1 MQDERFEKQ
10 MQFALEID
18 KEKNIFRQTHLSGG
32 GRQENDAEHAWHMA
46 FLIYLLKEY
55 STAPIDVAKTMVM
68 ALLHD
73 VVEID
78 AGDTYAYDEQAI
90 ASQTEREQAAAKRI
104 FGLLPAD
111 QAELCLSL
119 FNEFEDNQTP
129 EARFAHAI
137 DNLQPVL
144 LNNSNDGADWRA
156 HEVTKSQIEKR
167 QQKTK
172 LGSTKIWEYVL
183 SIIEENVKKGNL
195 KNE

>member
-55 STAPIDVAKTMVM
+55 SNAPIDVAKTMVM

-78 AGDTYAYDEQAI
+78 AGDTYAYDEQAL
-90 ASQTEREQAAAKRI
+90 ASQAEREQAAAKRI

-144 LNNSNDGADWRA
+144 LNNSNNGADWRA
-156 HEVTKSQIEKR
+156 HEVSKSQIEKR

-183 SIIEENVKKGNL
+183 SIIDENVKKGNL

>member
-55 STAPIDVAKTMVM
+55 STAPIDVAKTMGM

-156 HEVTKSQIEKR
+156 HKVTKSQIEKR

-183 SIIEENVKKGNL
+183 SIIDENVKKGNL

>member
-55 STAPIDVAKTMVM
+55 SNAPIDVAKTMAM

-90 ASQTEREQAAAKRI
+90 ASQAEREQAAAKRI

-156 HEVTKSQIEKR
+156 HEVSKSQIEKR

-183 SIIEENVKKGNL
+183 SIINENVKKGNL

>member
-156 HEVTKSQIEKR
+156 HKVTKSQIEKR

-183 SIIEENVKKGNL
+183 SIIDENVKKGNL

>member
-55 STAPIDVAKTMVM
+55 SNAPIDVAKTMVM

-78 AGDTYAYDEQAI
+78 AGDTYAYDEQAL
-90 ASQTEREQAAAKRI
+90 ASQAEREQAAAKRI
-104 FGLLPAD
+104 FGLLPTD

-144 LNNSNDGADWRA
+144 LNNSNNGADWRA

-183 SIIEENVKKGNL
+183 SIIDENVKKGNL

>member
-55 STAPIDVAKTMVM
+55 SNAPIDVAKTMVM

-144 LNNSNDGADWRA
+144 LNNSNNGADWRA

-183 SIIEENVKKGNL
+183 SIIDENVKKGNL

>member
-55 STAPIDVAKTMVM
+55 SNAPIDVAKTMVM

-90 ASQTEREQAAAKRI
+90 ASQAEREQAAAKRI

-144 LNNSNDGADWRA
+144 LNNSNNGADWRA

-183 SIIEENVKKGNL
+183 SIIDENVKKGNL
-195 KNE
+195 KDD

>member
-144 LNNSNDGADWRA
+144 LNNSNNGADWRA
-156 HEVTKSQIEKR
+156 HKVTKSQIEKR

-172 LGSTKIWEYVL
+172 LGSTKIW
-183 SIIEENVKKGNL
+183 
-195 KNE
+195 

>member
-183 SIIEENVKKGNL
+183 SIIDENVKKGNL